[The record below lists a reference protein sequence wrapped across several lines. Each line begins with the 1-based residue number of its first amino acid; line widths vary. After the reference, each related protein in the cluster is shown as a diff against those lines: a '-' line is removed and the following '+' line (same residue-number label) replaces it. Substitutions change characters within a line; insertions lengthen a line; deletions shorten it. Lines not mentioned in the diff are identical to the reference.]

1 MAETRRRVSAQLI
14 LGIVVVWLGLLFT
27 LDNLGILESGPILR
41 YWPVVL
47 IVIGLT
53 KLIGVNN
60 RPQMIAGGLF
70 TFIGLWLLLGNLNVI
85 HVGIWDLW
93 PLFFVIAGASLVVG
107 SLRRQRETGSSSDA
121 SDYANAFV
129 MMGGVGH
136 KLVSSQ
142 FRGGEATAVMG
153 GVELDLRNATAA
165 TPTVVIH
172 VMAWWGGVEIRVPK
186 DWQVQSEVLPIMAGY
201 EDTTKSESEVK
212 TQLVVKGL
220 VVMGGVEVKN

>member
-1 MAETRRRVSAQLI
+1 MAEARRRLSAQLI
-14 LGIVVVWLGLLFT
+14 LGVVVVWLGLLFT
-27 LDNLGILESGPILR
+27 LDNLGVLDSGPILR
-41 YWPVVL
+41 FWPVVV

-70 TFIGLWLLLGNLNVI
+70 TVVGLWILLGNLDVL
-85 HVGIWDLW
+85 HVSVWDLW
-93 PLFFVIAGASLVVG
+93 PMFFVIAGASLVVG
-107 SLRRQRETGSSSDA
+107 AFRRQRESGTSAEA

-136 KLVSSQ
+136 KLISTQ

-153 GVELDLRNATAA
+153 GVELDLRNARAA

-172 VMAWWGGVEIRVPK
+172 VMAWWGGIEIRVPK

-201 EDTTKSESEVK
+201 EDTTKNEGEVR